1 MQRYITLELYLHSVA
16 QLSTEKAERP
26 RKKLMKLWQLVEK
39 KEAKPSDMEK
49 KFRLQLQDKL
59 DASTTVVN
67 SRFKV
72 IIKFQS

>member
-1 MQRYITLELYLHSVA
+1 MQKYITLELYLHSAA
-16 QLSTEKAERP
+16 QPSTEKAESP
-26 RKKLMKLWQLVEK
+26 RKKLLKLWKLVRK
-39 KEAKPSDMEK
+39 KEAKPSDTEK

-72 IIKFQS
+72 IITFQS